1 MFPFYIWFFVPF
13 SYQTFVTDSEGFLIM
28 ATRDLWTS
36 RLGFILASAGAAV
49 GLGAIWKFPYM
60 AGTNGGSAFIL
71 PYIAFSFT
79 LGMFLLLAE
88 LIVGRAGRGASIMSM
103 IRVGRAKFWGL
114 FGFIGVLTGFLI
126 LTFYSTVGGWC
137 VAYAVDAIMGKG
149 LITDLSQLGAYFG
162 SFISNP
168 TLGITYQ
175 IIFMLMTAGVVIFGV
190 QKGIERLAK
199 YLMPTLFILMLV
211 LIVRGLTLPGAWA
224 GVEFMFSFNPEVF
237 TTASLMNALG
247 FTFFSLS
254 VGAGTLIVYASYLSD
269 EADLPRSTAWIA
281 FLGIM
286 AALLGG
292 LMVMPPVFAFG
303 LEPAAGPGLT
313 FVTMPAVFA
322 HMPMGQLF
330 AVLFYV
336 CLIVAA
342 LTSSVSIFEAVVSA
356 MRDLKIERKTA
367 TVASF
372 VSMMAI
378 GVFCTMS
385 FGPLA
390 DFKIFGKTVFDLL
403 DYLTSNVGMPL
414 TALGLAMI
422 AAWVNWK
429 ETQRQL
435 TMANP
440 MPQWLQTTIRFGI
453 GVISPIVIIAVVAN
467 SL

>member
-1 MFPFYIWFFVPF
+1 MF
-13 SYQTFVTDSEGFLIM
+13 
-28 ATRDLWTS
+28 A
-36 RLGFILASAGAAV
+36 
-49 GLGAIWKFPYM
+49 
-60 AGTNGGSAFIL
+60 
-71 PYIAFSFT
+71 
-79 LGMFLLLAE
+79 
-88 LIVGRAGRGASIMSM
+88 
-103 IRVGRAKFWGL
+103 
-114 FGFIGVLTGFLI
+114 
-126 LTFYSTVGGWC
+126 
-137 VAYAVDAIMGKG
+137 
-149 LITDLSQLGAYFG
+149 
-162 SFISNP
+162 
-168 TLGITYQ
+168 
-175 IIFMLMTAGVVIFGV
+175 
-190 QKGIERLAK
+190 
-199 YLMPTLFILMLV
+199 
-211 LIVRGLTLPGAWA
+211 
-224 GVEFMFSFNPEVF
+224 FNPEAF
-237 TTASLMNALG
+237 TTSSLMNALG

-254 VGAGTLIVYASYLSD
+254 VGAGTLIVYASYLND

-292 LMVMPPVFAFG
+292 LMVMPAVFAFG
-303 LEPAAGPGLT
+303 LEPSAGPGLT

-322 HMPMGQLF
+322 HMPLGQLF

-342 LTSSVSIFEAVVSA
+342 LTSSVSIFEAVVAA
-356 MRDLKIERKTA
+356 MHDLKIERKIA
-367 TVASF
+367 TVLSF

-390 DFKIFGKTVFDLL
+390 DFKICGKTIFDLL

-435 TMANP
+435 TIANP

-453 GVISPIVIIAVVAN
+453 GIVSPIVIVAVVAN